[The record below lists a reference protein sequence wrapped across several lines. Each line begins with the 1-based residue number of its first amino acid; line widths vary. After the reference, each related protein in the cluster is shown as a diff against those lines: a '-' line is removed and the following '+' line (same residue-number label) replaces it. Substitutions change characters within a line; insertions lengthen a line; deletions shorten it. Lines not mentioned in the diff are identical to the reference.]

1 MQLFRT
7 LTSTSR
13 ILLIV
18 AGSQF
23 ALFGSAF
30 AGGYHDFNGKN
41 VNAQINEGP
50 KVREHSGSG
59 PGPNSTNP
67 PRPHICHGNK
77 WCFPENATVRDH
89 RN

>member
-1 MQLFRT
+1 MKLFQT
-7 LTSTSR
+7 SPSTSK

-23 ALFGSAF
+23 AFFTGAF
-30 AGGYHDFNGKN
+30 AGGHHDFNGKN
-41 VNAQINEGP
+41 VTAQISEGP
-50 KVREHSGSG
+50 KIREHTGSG
-59 PGPNSTNP
+59 PGPNNP
-67 PRPHICHGNK
+67 HPYPHPCHGAK